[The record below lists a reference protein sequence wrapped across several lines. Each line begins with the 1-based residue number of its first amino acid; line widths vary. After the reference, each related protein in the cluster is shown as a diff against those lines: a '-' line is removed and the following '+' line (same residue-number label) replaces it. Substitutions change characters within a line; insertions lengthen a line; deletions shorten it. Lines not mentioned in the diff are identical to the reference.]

1 VLGQMA
7 SPRKIG
13 PSVVRTYLYPRPRR
27 KGWIY
32 QARAVDMRAHVEAKS
47 SSPDVAQAL
56 QDAWNLAARKSSRT
70 P

>member
-1 VLGQMA
+1 MA
-7 SPRKIG
+7 HPRKTG

-27 KGWIY
+27 QGWIY

-47 SSPDVAQAL
+47 SSPDVGQAL
-56 QDAWNLAARKSSRT
+56 QDAWNLVARKAEN

>member
-1 VLGQMA
+1 MA

-13 PSVVRTYLYPRPRR
+13 PRVVRTYLYPRPRR

-32 QARAVDMRAHVEAKS
+32 QARTVDMRTHAEAKS
-47 SSPDVAQAL
+47 SSPDVGQAL
-56 QDAWNLAARKSSRT
+56 QDAWNLAARKGSRR